1 MLSLEHQPTDRHQS
15 SIRDNRFCLSPRT
28 VPSEM
33 VALSS
38 QAFPK
43 EWPSKRNG
51 IRVATAESSVSGDKN
66 NFFLVATS
74 CSSLSFRLRTYS
86 VPKRYHS
93 LMYVGGVWYGV
104 YIPNPSLAKSA
115 MCSRKVL
122 KAFKSLRKSSDSI
135 SAAKRVTYARK
146 ICYASGWHG
155 KVSKQLVL
163 REPYC
168 DLIWKAKWSKFT

>member
-93 LMYVGGVWYGV
+93 LMYVGGVWCGV
-104 YIPNPSLAKSA
+104 YISNPPSQVGNVFAKSLEGIQIPPE
-115 MCSRKVL
+115 K
-122 KAFKSLRKSSDSI
+122 LRQHQ
-135 SAAKRVTYARK
+135 R
-146 ICYASGWHG
+146 G
-155 KVSKQLVL
+155 
-163 REPYC
+163 
-168 DLIWKAKWSKFT
+168 